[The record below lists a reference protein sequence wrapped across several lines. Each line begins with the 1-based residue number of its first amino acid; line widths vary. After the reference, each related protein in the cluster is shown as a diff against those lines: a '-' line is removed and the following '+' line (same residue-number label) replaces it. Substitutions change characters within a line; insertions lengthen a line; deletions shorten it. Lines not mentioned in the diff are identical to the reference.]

1 MKVSPSFFPC
11 EAARPQVD
19 AGGAAGKAARSGVP
33 QVKEVG
39 QIDGGMNG
47 HFILALPLPSRSACN
62 NPAMLAI
69 AACLL
74 RTILCHLAI
83 VGSKS
88 YEGDEPTL
96 RKRAKPKWIEKTN
109 CLFLAVLLI

>member
-1 MKVSPSFFPC
+1 M
-11 EAARPQVD
+11 ATR
-19 AGGAAGKAARSGVP
+19 
-33 QVKEVG
+33 
-39 QIDGGMNG
+39 GMNG

-88 YEGDEPTL
+88 YEGDEPT
-96 RKRAKPKWIEKTN
+96 
-109 CLFLAVLLI
+109 V

>member
-1 MKVSPSFFPC
+1 M
-11 EAARPQVD
+11 ATR
-19 AGGAAGKAARSGVP
+19 
-33 QVKEVG
+33 
-39 QIDGGMNG
+39 GMNG

-109 CLFLAVLLI
+109 CLFLAVLLICQWLNLESRWSALKYK